1 MESKVVNSIQ
11 LPLIRTKR
19 HHRKSRFGCLACK
32 QRRVKCDEKRPACTS
47 CALRLSDCVY
57 PSSPNARILQ
67 PPAFGPGIKTDDAES
82 GNVSSPSST
91 ASSPHLISDA
101 AELEVSVLEL
111 TQCFL
116 SRVVYSF
123 YEAVSRP
130 ERLWVWKVYIPTPAF
145 TYPTVRDGMLTMGA
159 IFLHFADGTPDTTK
173 YVDAANF
180 YGTRFVQE
188 SRKQLARLDSAES
201 DAHIACFRMLFV
213 LGLAFHREYRR
224 TGFEYSNPMMWTWAY
239 MLSGVK
245 TVFGAI
251 ITSGHNVDPTMLLE
265 MTPVERENDGAL
277 DFEIGS
283 LEASKYDRLLAYITT
298 TVDERY
304 TALHAFIL
312 SETTGKNVEARN
324 ICLGALQ
331 SLRSAT
337 EQVRSTDQGDTV
349 RVLCACIAETPS
361 GLFNMLEKQHHAALV
376 IHAHWLM
383 MMMLKEELWV
393 IDDMGRAGIKA
404 ILDVA
409 DTGEMRDVLR
419 WPREAIEIQWE

>member
-1 MESKVVNSIQ
+1 MQSEVLNSIQ

-32 QRRVKCDEKRPACTS
+32 RRRVKCDEKRPACTS

-57 PSSPNARILQ
+57 PTSPNARIVE
-67 PPAFGPGIKTDDAES
+67 PPAPGSGIKSDDAGS
-82 GNVSSPSST
+82 GNASSPSST
-91 ASSPHLISDA
+91 ASSPRLILDA
-101 AELEVSVLEL
+101 AELEVSGLEL
-111 TQCFL
+111 TQCYL
-116 SRVVYSF
+116 SRVFYSF
-123 YEAVSRP
+123 DEAVSRP
-130 ERLWVWKVYIPTPAF
+130 ERLWVWKVYIPTLAF
-145 TYPTVRDGMLTMGA
+145 TYSTVRDGMLTMGA
-159 IFLHFADGTPDTTK
+159 IFLRFADGTPDTTK

-180 YGTRFVQE
+180 YGTRFVEE

-201 DAHIACFRMLFV
+201 DANIACSRMLFV

-224 TGFEYSNPMMWTWAY
+224 IGFEYSNPMMWTWAY

-251 ITSGHNVDPTMLLE
+251 IASGHNVDPTMLLE
-265 MTPVERENDGAL
+265 MTPVEHNNDGML

-283 LEASKYDRLLAYITT
+283 PAASKYDRLLAYITT
-298 TVDERY
+298 TMKERH

-312 SETTGKNVEARN
+312 HETTGKNVEARN

-331 SLRSAT
+331 SLHSAT
-337 EQVRSTDQGDTV
+337 EQVRSTDKSDTV
-349 RVLCACIAETPS
+349 RVLCACIADTPP
-361 GLFNMLEKQHHAALV
+361 GLFNMLEKQHHAALA

-409 DTGEMRDVLR
+409 DTGEMGDVLR
-419 WPREAIEIQWE
+419 WPREATEVQWE